1 MLGSFCLP
9 GRELGEGAPTKGG
22 EQSGNVAAAQVS
34 PTLEVIMEMA
44 REQGSVGRVGWE
56 GTLMVPPAVPG
67 CSLVAGSQVPVG
79 VSTGWAQSSS
89 EGAHIAM

>member
-1 MLGSFCLP
+1 
-9 GRELGEGAPTKGG
+9 
-22 EQSGNVAAAQVS
+22 
-34 PTLEVIMEMA
+34 MEMA

-79 VSTGWAQSSS
+79 VSYGWAQSSS
-89 EGAHIAM
+89 AGAHIAM